1 MSSVPLSLDAMISSL
16 RGTVLRA
23 SDAEAVLEVGG
34 VGYLVNVTPEHA
46 LSLRVGDEALV
57 HTTLIVRE
65 DALTL
70 YGFVDTEQLSVFEL
84 LLGVNGVGPKSALGV
99 LAVLTPDQ
107 IAAAVQA
114 DDDAAFRKVSGIGPK
129 TAKLIVVQLAGKLH
143 VTSKA
148 AAAPAAAAKRTVA
161 DDVRIALVGLGWPE
175 KAAASAVDEVLAE
188 LGDAASEASPA
199 SVPALLRR
207 ALALLGPAAG
217 QPAGVGR

>member
-1 MSSVPLSLDAMISSL
+1 MISSL

-23 SDAEAVLEVGG
+23 AGAELVIEVGG

-46 LSLRVGDEALV
+46 LSLRVGDAAFV
-57 HTTLIVRE
+57 HTLLIVRE

-70 YGFVDTEQLSVFEL
+70 YGFLDAEQLSVFEL

-99 LAVLTPDQ
+99 LAALTPDQ
-107 IAAAVQA
+107 VAAAVQN

-129 TAKLIVVQLAGKLH
+129 TAKLITVQLAGKLH
-143 VTSKA
+143 AVAPSVA
-148 AAAPAAAAKRTVA
+148 AAAPKASAARTVA

-175 KAAASAVDEVLAE
+175 KAAAGAVDEVMAE
-188 LGDAASEASPA
+188 LGDAAADASAA

-207 ALALLGPAAG
+207 ALALLGPAAA
-217 QPAGVGR
+217 QTAGAGR

>member
-1 MSSVPLSLDAMISSL
+1 MISSL

-23 SDAEAVLEVGG
+23 SGAEAVVEVAG

-57 HTTLIVRE
+57 HTMLIVRE
-65 DALTL
+65 DALSL
-70 YGFVDTEQLSVFEL
+70 YGFVDAEQLSVFEL
-84 LLGVNGVGPKSALGV
+84 LLGVNGVGPKSAVGV
-99 LAVLTPDQ
+99 LAALTPDQ

-143 VTSKA
+143 VTTRV
-148 AAAPAAAAKRTVA
+148 AAAPAAAPQRTVA
-161 DDVRIALVGLGWPE
+161 DDVRVALVGLGWPE
-175 KAAASAVDEVLAE
+175 KAAAEAVGEVLAE
-188 LGDAASEASPA
+188 LGDAAADAGSA
-199 SVPALLRR
+199 SVPSLLRR
-207 ALALLGPAAG
+207 ALSLLGPAAG

>member
-1 MSSVPLSLDAMISSL
+1 MISTL

-23 SDAEAVLEVGG
+23 SGAELVIEVAG

-46 LSLRVGDEALV
+46 LSLRAGDEALV

-65 DALTL
+65 DALSL
-70 YGFVDTEQLSVFEL
+70 FGFPAVEQLEVFQL

-99 LAVLTPDQ
+99 LAALTPDQ

-114 DDDAAFRKVSGIGPK
+114 DDDAVFRKVSGIGPK

-143 VTSKA
+143 AVA
-148 AAAPAAAAKRTVA
+148 PAVAAPAAAQKSTVG
-161 DDVRIALVGLGWPE
+161 DDVRVALVGLGWPE
-175 KAAASAVDEVLAE
+175 KVAADAVAEVLAE
-188 LGDAASEASPA
+188 LGDAAADATSA

-207 ALALLGPAAG
+207 ALALLGPAAQH
-217 QPAGVGR
+217 QPAGAAR